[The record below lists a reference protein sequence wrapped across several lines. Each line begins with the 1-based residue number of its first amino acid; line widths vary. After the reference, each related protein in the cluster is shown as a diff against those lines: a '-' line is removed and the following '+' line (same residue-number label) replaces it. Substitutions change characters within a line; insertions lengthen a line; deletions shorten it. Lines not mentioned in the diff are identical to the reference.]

1 MNKTATIIIV
11 TFLCLIFQAS
21 FSIRAS
27 DISPRQVEELLRT
40 LDSEIDRFD
49 TYKEMRIKRIDSLK
63 VARNMLRRYSRK
75 WLEGTM
81 HIAHAYSAFNNDS
94 AIYYY
99 SEGVEAASEAGL
111 DSLATEFQLR
121 HATYMS
127 ISGYM
132 QEALDEIARID
143 TTGMNPGVIISYYA
157 CTRQMY
163 SYIAFYYDRNTS
175 HFDKWQKKAVEAQRR
190 LLPLLKPG
198 SDAYLMNLGEYL
210 CSNQEYARS
219 DRILKELIRHLDPS
233 ETSYPIACHILS
245 TAAAARGKQTDRLY
259 YLALSAISDLRN
271 ATLEVTSIQELGGLL
286 FELGDVER
294 AHRYLNVAIDNVV
307 QSRASVRMG
316 QTTEL
321 LNVVASH
328 HNRQV
333 ARWRRLVYVIILI
346 LVISLIAL
354 VVAIWYLRRQ
364 LRKVA
369 LMKQSL
375 QTASLAKDVYISQF
389 LNLCAIFMDKL
400 KEICKLANRKISAGQ
415 TEELYRITKSGK
427 FIEEQ
432 SKEFYRV
439 FDDSFLNLYPDFV
452 ERVNSLLR
460 PEERIELAE
469 GEGMNSDLRIL
480 AFMRLG
486 IDDTNRIAHTL
497 NYSVNTI
504 YAYRNKLRN
513 KAINRETF
521 EADIMAIGS
530 GI

>member
-1 MNKTATIIIV
+1 MKKTTLFTILA
-11 TFLCLIFQAS
+11 FLCLIFQTPSSVYAS
-21 FSIRAS
+21 K
-27 DISPRQVEELLRT
+27 ISQRHVEELLKT
-40 LDSEIDRFD
+40 LDNEINRFD
-49 TYKEMRIKRIDSLK
+49 TYKDLRIKRIDSLK
-63 VARNMLRRYSRK
+63 SSRKLLRRPEVA
-75 WLEGTM
+75 WLDKTM
-81 HIAHAYSAFNNDS
+81 LIARAYSAFNNDS
-94 AIYYY
+94 AIHYY
-99 SEGVEAASEAGL
+99 SDGAEAAYETGL
-111 DSLATEFQLR
+111 DSLAIEFRLR

-132 QEALDEIARID
+132 REALEEIERMD
-143 TTGMNPGVIISYYA
+143 TASMSPRLKASFYA
-157 CTRQMY
+157 CSRQMY
-163 SYIAFYYDRNTS
+163 SYIASYYDRHTS
-175 HFDKWQKKAVEAQRR
+175 HFDKWQKMAVEAQRQ
-190 LLPLLKPG
+190 LIPLLTHG
-198 SDAYLMNLGEYL
+198 SDEFLLNLGEYL
-210 CSNQEYARS
+210 SANQNYAES
-219 DRILKELIRHLDPS
+219 DRILKELIGRIDQS
-233 ETSYPIACHILS
+233 DTSYPIACHILS
-245 TAAAARGKQTDRLY
+245 TSAAARGMQNDRLY

-333 ARWRRLVYVIILI
+333 AQWRRLVYVIILI

-389 LNLCAIFMDKL
+389 LNLCSIFMDKL

-415 TEELYRITKSGK
+415 TEELYKITKSGK

-439 FDDSFLNLYPDFV
+439 FDDSFLNLYPDFIDK
-452 ERVNSLLR
+452 VNDLLR
-460 PEERIELAE
+460 PEERIVVAE
-469 GEGMNSDLRIL
+469 GEGLNSDLRIL

-486 IDDTNRIAHTL
+486 INDTNRIAQTL
-497 NYSVNTI
+497 NYSINTI

-513 KAINRETF
+513 KAINRDNF

-530 GI
+530 GV